1 MAEPYIP
8 AEDSLALTWMQVF
21 SAGIAA
27 NPALYGV
34 SVADATAISNAVSDF
49 DATYQVAM
57 DPATRTKVTVA
68 EKDDARTSAEQIC
81 RQFATLIKYNAG
93 ISDPDKIAIG
103 VRPVN
108 PDRNPIEVPETSPL
122 VNIIGA
128 TPGAQTVRYADTN
141 TPDSGA
147 KPFGATC
154 LQLFVAIAED
164 AVDDPDLASF
174 HGSFTKNPVAV
185 GFDAADDGKMATYFA
200 RWASRRGDVGPW
212 SLPVAMRIA
221 A

>member
-1 MAEPYIP
+1 MTAPYIP
-8 AEDSLALTWMQVF
+8 AEDGNALTWMQVF

-27 NPALYGV
+27 DPGKYGV
-34 SVADATAISNAVSDF
+34 SAADATAISNAVNDF
-49 DATYQVAM
+49 DATYAIAM
-57 DPATRTKVTVA
+57 DPATRTKVSVA
-68 EKDDARTSAEQIC
+68 AKDDARTSAEQIC
-81 RQFATLIKYNAG
+81 RQFATLIKHNAG

-122 VNIIGA
+122 LNIIGA

-147 KPFGATC
+147 KPFGATS
-154 LQLFVAIAED
+154 LQLFVAIADD

-174 HGSFTKNPVAV
+174 HGSFTRNPVAV
-185 GFDAADDGKMATYFA
+185 AFDASDDGKMATYFA
-200 RWASRRGDVGPW
+200 RWSSRRGDVGPW

>member
-1 MAEPYIP
+1 MTSSYIP
-8 AEDSLALTWMQVF
+8 ATEANALDWMETF
-21 SAGIAA
+21 ADGIAA
-27 NPALYGV
+27 DPAKYGV
-34 SVADATAISNAVSDF
+34 SVADATAISSAVQDF
-49 DATYQVAM
+49 ADARAISIDPVTHSPVNVA
-57 DPATRTKVTVA
+57 A
-68 EKDDARTSAEQIC
+68 KDDARTSAEQIC
-81 RQFATLIKYNAG
+81 RQFASLIKYNAG

-108 PDRNPIEVPETSPL
+108 TDRNPIEVPETSPL

-185 GFDAADDGKMATYFA
+185 GFDAGDDGKMATYFA